1 MYHCWKT
8 KFWPK
13 KNLSLSA
20 GKLSLEKKVC
30 AFELCLVLIQK
41 YTKSFGG
48 EKSCSM
54 LTIFSH
60 QKSSIFLVLILDAVQ
75 IRRNFFPLGHPP
87 YAKKVKE
94 IAYILTCYQA
104 LLEAQLFF
112 LFIYVIKEKRKTI
125 VDTFFICIFTHF
137 IQLVLYLYM
146 AKFTRDHKNISLN
159 QKHIT
164 QQWWNNFKR
173 TKRFTKSKG

>member
-1 MYHCWKT
+1 MAGKILCIIAEKLS
-8 KFWPK
+8 FGQK
-13 KNLSLSA
+13 KNLSLYA

-125 VDTFFICIFTHF
+125 VDTFFIC
-137 IQLVLYLYM
+137 LYFHSLHTASSLLICGKVY
-146 AKFTRDHKNISLN
+146 TRS
-159 QKHIT
+159 
-164 QQWWNNFKR
+164 
-173 TKRFTKSKG
+173 

>member
-94 IAYILTCYQA
+94 SLYFD
-104 LLEAQLFF
+104 LLPGPFRSATLFF
-112 LFIYVIKEKRKTI
+112 IYIRNKREKEDYSGHIFYLFV
-125 VDTFFICIFTHF
+125 F
-137 IQLVLYLYM
+137 
-146 AKFTRDHKNISLN
+146 SL
-159 QKHIT
+159 T
-164 QQWWNNFKR
+164 
-173 TKRFTKSKG
+173 SYS